1 MPRVIAPPN
10 RAWLFSHPGVDAGQ
24 PGLSTTYAGRIAM
37 ADETESIRQSI
48 LLLLST
54 VPGERVM
61 RADYGCDLFR
71 LLFAPNDDTTAGL
84 AIHYVRQ
91 AIRRWEPR
99 VNLERVN
106 AIRAEAD
113 PSRLDIQVEYRIR
126 RTGHHDLMVY
136 TVSLNGEG
144 A

>member
-1 MPRVIAPPN
+1 MIAPPN
-10 RAWLFSHPGVDAGQ
+10 RAWAFMHRGLESGM

-37 ADETESIRQSI
+37 ADEPDSIRQSL

-61 RADYGCDLFR
+61 RSEYGCDLFR

-91 AIRRWEPR
+91 AVRRWEPR
-99 VNLERVN
+99 VDLDRVN
-106 AIRAEAD
+106 ASRSAGD
-113 PSRLDIQVEYRIR
+113 PSRLEIDIAYRIR
-126 RTGHHDLMVY
+126 RTGQHDLLVY